1 MGSVVMI
8 KTVLSFIFI
17 LFFYF
22 ILLIYLF
29 FFFYTVTSVIFD
41 PPLAPQS

>member
-8 KTVLSFIFI
+8 KTVLSFI
-17 LFFYF
+17 LF
-22 ILLIYLF
+22 IYLF
-29 FFFYTVTSVIFD
+29 FFFFDTVTSVIVD